1 MARENSSRA
10 KIEEVMQ
17 PPALNRNAPQTAS
30 LLNSSDRGEVGWWMR
45 LEKRGVPMV
54 ELFGEG
60 QACVTFLWRD
70 GEGSELTSPIQRVFA
85 DVNSVTDHHC
95 LTPQS
100 LERISGTDIWFWQVE
115 LPLDWRGSYSFIP
128 VTADRLPPRHQG
140 DMETCRGNH
149 RDWLRSVLPYAVSD
163 PLNPLRPYRTGLR
176 MYTSPLHMPGAP
188 NYALWHAIDSGTV
201 PHAPFQ
207 KLIGIE
213 WTSSI
218 QNKTRKVWVYVSGW
232 SHNQSAPPADGY
244 PLVVLLD
251 GGNWAEQ
258 MPIQG
263 VLEKETAEGS
273 LPAAVY
279 IFIDPIDMEQ
289 RAEDLTC
296 NPIFWNAVRS
306 ELLPLVAEIAPIT
319 GNPANSV
326 VAGQSY
332 GGLAATYAG
341 LHLPDRFGLVLS
353 QSGSFWWPNFGAL
366 RSSQNVAELR
376 EGART
381 GWLTTQLKSQQIPQ
395 KTISGLRVFMEVGNR
410 EEDMIDAS
418 DAMSAALKDAGHDV
432 SYRRFEGG
440 HDGLCWR
447 NGLIDGLRWLFA

>member
-1 MARENSSRA
+1 MARENLSRA
-10 KIEEVMQ
+10 KIAEDVQ
-17 PPALNRNAPQTAS
+17 PTALNRKAHQTAA
-30 LLNSSDRGEVGWWMR
+30 LLNASDRGEAGWWAR
-45 LEKRGVPMV
+45 VVKRGVPVV
-54 ELFGEG
+54 ETINDKE
-60 QACVTFLWRD
+60 ACVTFLWRD
-70 GEGSELTSPIQRVFA
+70 SEGTESTSSIERVFA

-100 LERISGTDIWFWQVE
+100 LERITGTDVWFWQVE
-115 LPLDWRGSYSFIP
+115 LPLDWRGSYSFVP
-128 VTADRLPPRHQG
+128 AAADRLPPRLQS
-140 DMETCRGNH
+140 DIQACRANH
-149 RDWLRSVLPYAVSD
+149 RDWLRSILPFSVSD
-163 PLNPLRPYRTGLR
+163 PLNPLRPYKTGLR
-176 MYTSPLHMPGAP
+176 MYVSPLHLPQAP

-207 KLIGIE
+207 KLIEIE
-213 WTSSI
+213 WTSAL
-218 QNKTRKVWVYVSGW
+218 QKKVRKVWIYVSGW

-244 PLVVLLD
+244 PLVILLD

-263 VLEKETAEGS
+263 VLEKETAEGN

-279 IFIDPIDMEQ
+279 VFIDPIDMEQ

-296 NPIFWNAVRS
+296 NATFWSAVRT
-306 ELLPLVAEIAPIT
+306 ELLPLVADIAPIT
-319 GNPANSV
+319 ANAACSV

-381 GWLTTQLKSQQIPQ
+381 GWLTTQLKSKQVPQ
-395 KTISGLRVFMEVGNR
+395 KNASGLRVFMEVGNR

-418 DAMSAALKDAGHDV
+418 DAMSAALSDAGHEI

-440 HDGLCWR
+440 HDVLCWR